1 MKFTFKNAPTPTGLA
16 RVCHKKSVYIKLK
29 GSAVGSIENDFTIRL
44 MVVKAD
50 INEDGNPNC
59 PFKWVKLSY
68 KPDSFL
74 DAKEY
79 LNANFDRIYKLNIFT
94 R

>member
-1 MKFTFKNAPTPTGLA
+1 MKFTFKNTPTPTGLA
-16 RVCHKKSVYIKLK
+16 RVCHKPSVYIRLN
-29 GSAVGSIENDFTIRL
+29 GGAVGSIDSDFKIRL
-44 MVVKAD
+44 MVVKKD

-59 PFKWVKLSY
+59 PFKWVALKHES
-68 KPDSFL
+68 DSFL
-74 DAKEY
+74 AAKEY